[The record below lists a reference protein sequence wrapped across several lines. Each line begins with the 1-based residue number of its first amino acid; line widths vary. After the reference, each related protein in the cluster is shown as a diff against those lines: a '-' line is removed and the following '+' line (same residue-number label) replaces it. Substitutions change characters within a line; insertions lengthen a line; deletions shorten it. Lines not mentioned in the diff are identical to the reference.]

1 MIACKTSYALFNCAS
16 AWAGPGLEGRE
27 RKRHALLQSQRM
39 NALREKVIVAA
50 IVTASIL
57 IFYFGS
63 LYSTVFDPV
72 LIPNTRVDRAI
83 PFLPIFVIPYFS
95 YYFFLLSPLFI
106 IRDLESF
113 RETAFGMGTIVLI
126 SCVVFF
132 FWPTAITTSYTDP
145 LLRALLAVD
154 RPRNACPSLH
164 ASLTLFCALMM
175 HRHIRRKAGRSAL
188 WGWAALIIA
197 STLFTKRHA
206 VIDIA
211 VGMAFG
217 WSVYQWIIAPRLPST
232 SAINGVAD
240 AECEGIP
247 EV

>member
-1 MIACKTSYALFNCAS
+1 M
-16 AWAGPGLEGRE
+16 
-27 RKRHALLQSQRM
+27 
-39 NALREKVIVAA
+39 AA
-50 IVTASIL
+50 VVTAGIL

-63 LYSTVFDPV
+63 LYSTVFDPI
-72 LIPNTRVDRAI
+72 LIPNTRIDSVI

-95 YYFFLLSPLFI
+95 FYFFLLSPLLLI
-106 IRDLESF
+106 QELESF
-113 RETAFGMGTIVLI
+113 RETAFGMGIIVLV

-164 ASLTLFCALMM
+164 ASLTMLCALTM
-175 HRHIRRKAGRSAL
+175 HRHIQSKAGRSAL
-188 WGWAALIIA
+188 WSWAALIIA

-211 VGMAFG
+211 VGMVFG
-217 WSVYQWIIAPRLPST
+217 WSVYRWIIAPRLPAT
-232 SAINGVAD
+232 SAIDGVPD
-240 AECEGIP
+240 AECERIP
-247 EV
+247 RGA

>member
-1 MIACKTSYALFNCAS
+1 MS
-16 AWAGPGLEGRE
+16 AV
-27 RKRHALLQSQRM
+27 
-39 NALREKVIVAA
+39 REKVIVAA
-50 IVTASIL
+50 AVTAAIL

-63 LYSTVFDPV
+63 LYSTVFDPILV
-72 LIPNTRVDRAI
+72 PNTRVDRAI

-106 IRDLESF
+106 IREMESF
-113 RETAFGMGTIVLI
+113 RETAFGIGVIVLI

-145 LLRALLAVD
+145 LLRTLLAVD
-154 RPRNACPSLH
+154 RQRNACPSLH
-164 ASLTLFCALMM
+164 ASLTLFCALAM
-175 HRHIRRKAGRSAL
+175 HRHIQSKAGRSAL

-206 VIDIA
+206 VIDIV

-217 WSVYQWIIAPRLPST
+217 WGVYRWIIAPRLPAA
-232 SAINGVAD
+232 SAID
-240 AECEGIP
+240 AECEGVP